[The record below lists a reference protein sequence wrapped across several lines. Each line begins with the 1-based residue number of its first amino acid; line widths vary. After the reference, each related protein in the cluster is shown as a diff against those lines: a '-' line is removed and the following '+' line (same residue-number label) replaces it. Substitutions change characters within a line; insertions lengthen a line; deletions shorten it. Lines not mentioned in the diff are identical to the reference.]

1 MTVGEMDSIE
11 QTLCDVLARSVTLDG
26 PVGAETDLLD
36 GLALASAQVMEFIM
50 EVEDHFDIVIEQEAL
65 ADVRTIRQLAV
76 AVRGALS

>member
-1 MTVGEMDSIE
+1 MTVSEMDSIE

-26 PVGAETDLLD
+26 PVDAETDLLD

-76 AVRGALS
+76 AVRGALA